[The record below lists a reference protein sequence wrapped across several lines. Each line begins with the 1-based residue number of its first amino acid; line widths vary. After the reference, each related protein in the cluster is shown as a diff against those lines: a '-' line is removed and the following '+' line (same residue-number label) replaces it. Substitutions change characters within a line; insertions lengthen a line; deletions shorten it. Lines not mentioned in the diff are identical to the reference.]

1 MTLLVSFST
10 YIFISELGETPIKS
24 VHIIVNIYTPNWG
37 TIVQNCTPKYFSGK
51 IVPQNIVPQNI
62 QDIKL
67 SQNDIFAYRITGG
80 DNNAMLILTEVIC
93 QGSSIN
99 TPSLFTVWQKRRG
112 VEQIR
117 PEKIG
122 PADPNIL
129 GILYQM
135 RTFSYLNLHLQSSKS
150 KNFRAC
156 SGLYLPAPPPQPQT
170 TRPQISFC
178 YHTI

>member
-1 MTLLVSFST
+1 MTYSHTGS
-10 YIFISELGETPIKS
+10 PI
-24 VHIIVNIYTPNWG
+24 TE
-37 TIVQNCTPKYFSGK
+37 
-51 IVPQNIVPQNI
+51 
-62 QDIKL
+62 
-67 SQNDIFAYRITGG
+67 G

-99 TPSLFTVWQKRRG
+99 TPLLVYG
-112 VEQIR
+112 LVEKKGCRIQIR

-156 SGLYLPAPPPQPQT
+156 SGLYLPAHPPQPLTKDLRFHSVITQLNL
-170 TRPQISFC
+170 
-178 YHTI
+178 